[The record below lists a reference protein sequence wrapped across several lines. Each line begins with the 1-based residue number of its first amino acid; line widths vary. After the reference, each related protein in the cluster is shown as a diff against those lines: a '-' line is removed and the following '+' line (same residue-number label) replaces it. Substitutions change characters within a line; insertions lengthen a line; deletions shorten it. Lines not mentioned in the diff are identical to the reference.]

1 MPKSLQRAIA
11 VFTRP
16 VIRFILNGSTRTR
29 VILVYRDE
37 ILLVKNRLGSQ
48 KWSLPG
54 GGVKK
59 NENPKNSAS
68 RELNEELSLDIKTSR
83 LKKLTHGQHKMG
95 KSNLRYNY
103 IAYVYITSSKKI
115 KIDKKELMDARWFDV
130 NSIPLTECSP
140 LALHILSKYLSSD
153 G

>member
-1 MPKSLQRAIA
+1 MTKTINKAIA
-11 VFTRP
+11 ILTKP
-16 VIRFILNGSTRTR
+16 IIRMMLSGSTRTR
-29 VILVYRDE
+29 VILVHQDE
-37 ILLVKNRLGSQ
+37 ILLVRNRLGSQ

-59 NENPKNSAS
+59 GEESKKAAA
-68 RELNEELSLDIKTSR
+68 RELLEELNIEIRVSE

-95 KSNLRYNY
+95 ASNLRYNY
-103 IAYVYITSSKKI
+103 IAYVYIATNKKI
-115 KIDKKELMDARWFDV
+115 KIDKKELIDAKWFDV
-130 NSIPLTECSP
+130 NSVPLTDCSP